1 MSRLHLFHA
10 PLIRLTSVIT
20 CFVLLLFAVADMPFD
35 EAKSSH
41 AINLTSNVQTQPQQ
55 PVKHFG
61 YLGPSTDSDLSRVHS
76 YTDFTYTD
84 GVYGQSIIDTATL
97 VKNNGMR
104 LVIDLGKVL
113 WCPTSLAN
121 DTWHLCGAWEVD
133 YQSRWSNWVSM
144 NSSVLNSSYV
154 LAFSVMTEPVQRTV
168 PKIDLEA
175 AVALVKQTF
184 PQIPTLVAVGS
195 AEVNRTDFYLP
206 NNADWITF
214 FAYYVLHPN
223 LDYTISQEVA
233 TLKSK
238 KQSWQRMAYSLDG
251 FYTCPHQQAFLTLD
265 NMDSI
270 AQEWYT
276 FASRDPEAIL
286 LGVFAWGNVGAE
298 GDLGS
303 MSFPQHVLDKHAA
316 IGAAILAGRYPTY
329 QGNFDSID
337 CQSLTGW
344 AWDASQPN
352 TPISVDIYYDNG
364 ALLGTVRANQFRQD
378 LLNAGMGNGQHGFT
392 FSLPWF
398 VRNGTHPVTIKYS
411 GLNEQLT
418 NSPRSITCTSPPRVY
433 EGYLEVADC
442 NTIRGWAADRN
453 RLNTPIMV
461 SIYDYGSLIARVVA
475 SDLRSDVGAYLG
487 DNGKHGFTIQTPP
500 CFKDGSEHTT
510 RVFFDFGGSELTGSQ
525 TGTVT
530 CTTRSNFAAASL
542 GATATA
548 SSTYSAG
555 YPTSA
560 VNNGDRKGWFW
571 SVDGG
576 WNDATANSY
585 PDWVQVNFNGTK
597 TIDEIDVFTLQ
608 DNYGNPA
615 DPTETMTFTTYG
627 ITAFDVQYFDGSN
640 WVTVPG
646 GSTAGNN
653 KVWRKFS
660 FAPVTT
666 SRIRVMVN
674 NALAS
679 YSRITEVEA
688 WGW

>member
-1 MSRLHLFHA
+1 MPRLHIFHT
-10 PLIRLTSVIT
+10 PLIRLTSVIF
-20 CFVLLLFAVADMPFD
+20 CFVLLLFAVAGIPFN
-35 EAKSSH
+35 EATNSH
-41 AINLTSNVQTQPQQ
+41 AFNPTSNMQTQPQQ

-61 YLGPSTDSDLSRVHS
+61 YIGPSTDSDLSRVHS
-76 YTDFTYTD
+76 YTDWAWID
-84 GVYGQSIIDTATL
+84 GIYGQPIIDQSNRL
-97 VKNNGMR
+97 KNNGMHS
-104 LVIDLGKVL
+104 LIDLGRVL
-113 WCPTSLAN
+113 WCPTPFA
-121 DTWHLCGAWEVD
+121 DDMWHLCNAGEVN
-133 YQSRWSNWVSM
+133 YQTRWSNWVSM
-144 NSSVLNSSYV
+144 NLSVLNSSYV
-154 LAFSVMTEPVQRTV
+154 LAFSVLTEPVKRGV
-168 PKIDLEA
+168 PKADLEA

-184 PQIPTLVAVGS
+184 PQIPTLVALGTVD
-195 AEVNRTDFYLP
+195 VNRADFYLP
-206 NNADWITF
+206 GNADWIGLA
-214 FAYYVLHPN
+214 AYYTHPN
-223 LDYTISQEVA
+223 LDWTIPQTVA

-238 KQSWQRMAYSLDG
+238 KQPWQRMAYTLDG
-251 FYTCPHQQAFLTLD
+251 FYTCPHQQGFLTLD

-286 LGVFAWGNVGAE
+286 LGVFAWYNVGAA

-329 QGNFDSID
+329 QGNFDSIN

-352 TPISVDIYYDNG
+352 TPISVDIYYDTG
-364 ALLGTVRANQFRQD
+364 GLISTVRANQFRQD
-378 LLNAGMGNGQHGFT
+378 LLNAGIGNGQHGFT
-392 FSLPWF
+392 FSPPVIL
-398 VRNGTHPVTIKYS
+398 RGGTHQITIKYS
-411 GLNEQLT
+411 GLDQQVT
-418 NSPRSITCTSPPRVY
+418 NSPRSITCPSSPPVY
-433 EGYLEVADC
+433 EGYIEVADC

-453 RLNTPIMV
+453 KPNTPLTV
-461 SIYDYGSLIARVVA
+461 SIYYDDASFIARVVA
-475 SDLRSDVGAYLG
+475 SDLRSDLSAYLG

-500 CFKDGSEHTT
+500 CFKDGSEHTL
-510 RVFFDFGGSELTGSQ
+510 VVYFDIGGPQLTNSPV
-525 TGTVT
+525 TVT
-530 CTTRSNFAAASL
+530 CATRSNFAAASA
-542 GATATA
+542 GTRITA

-555 YPTSA
+555 YPASA
-560 VNNGDRKGWFW
+560 VNNGDRKGIPW
-571 SVDGG
+571 SAGGG

-585 PDWVQVNFNGTK
+585 PDWVQLNFNGPK

-608 DNYGNPA
+608 DNYANPA

-646 GSTAGNN
+646 GSTSGNN
-653 KVWRKFS
+653 NVWRKFS

-666 SRIRVMVN
+666 AKIRVLVN